1 MPEDLP
7 ENLSVLDSEVLADAR
22 EARDRKIAPL
32 FRRWPKLTSPELREL
47 RRLYEER
54 VRLARHWGALR
65 RRRLKSRS
73 AGNVERLPR
82 GRASDV

>member
-7 ENLSVLDSEVLADAR
+7 ENLSVLDSDVLAEAR

-32 FRRWPKLTSPELREL
+32 FRRWPKLTRPELREL

-54 VRLARHWGALR
+54 VRLARHWGALH
-65 RRRLKSRS
+65 RRRL
-73 AGNVERLPR
+73 E
-82 GRASDV
+82 